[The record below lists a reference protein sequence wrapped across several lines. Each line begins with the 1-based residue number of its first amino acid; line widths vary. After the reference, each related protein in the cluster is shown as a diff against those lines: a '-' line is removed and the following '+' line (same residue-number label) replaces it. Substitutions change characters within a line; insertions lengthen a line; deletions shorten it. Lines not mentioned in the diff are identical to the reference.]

1 MKILIALF
9 SFIFFTFSFYAQNPT
24 DCVDAV
30 IVCGNSN
37 VNLNVNGF
45 GTQEIAGLGCSS
57 QENNSLWLR
66 VKVQSNGTLGFNL
79 IPNNTSITE
88 DYDFWVFGPNVTCGS
103 LGLPIRC
110 STTNPQ
116 AAGQANNHTGLNATS
131 SDISEGPGP
140 NGDSFVR
147 WLDVLQD
154 EVYFIVIDRPIG
166 NSGFSLEW
174 TGTADLGEQ
183 PESQTPMN
191 QLNYESCDDEFPFD
205 DQVVTINFDDFTP
218 LILGTQTNV
227 SVSYHSSESDAI
239 IDVNP
244 LSNVYNNSSPN
255 ETIYIR
261 ITNTLTDCFEVSSF
275 DITIFPTPLVN
286 DVSYVQCDEDGTNDS
301 MTQFHL
307 DNILD
312 EITNQS
318 LNSIDIFLSA
328 QEAADNLNALN
339 SNTFFN
345 TTNPQTLYTRVTNTN
360 SGCVSF
366 SEIILEVSATSIPD
380 YQVPP
385 VCDELGSEDG
395 INTFNLNEISSVLL
409 ASLPANITIAYYMDL
424 NAALNEENPLAS
436 PFTNTIPYSQTIFAR
451 ANDPLGC
458 YGISEV
464 VFTINTRPQ
473 IEEDELTYY
482 CLNSFPETI
491 TLDSGNLDSNL
502 GNYTYLWSNGE
513 TTESIEVNQP
523 GNYTVTITNVSNC
536 DQSRTITVEAS
547 NIATID
553 DIVVVD
559 GSLSFN
565 NTVTVNV
572 SGEGIYE
579 YALFND
585 LGAYTYYQESPTFNN
600 VVPGFYTVQVR
611 DVKNMCGI
619 VDQLI
624 SVVGFPRFFTPN
636 NDGYRDTWQVYGVS
650 EQFHPNSKILI
661 FDRFGKLLK
670 QLDPL
675 GTGWDGTFNGQVL
688 PNSDYWFEV
697 TLQDG
702 RIFKSHFT
710 LKR

>member
-1 MKILIALF
+1 MKSLIPLLAFILIPLCF
-9 SFIFFTFSFYAQNPT
+9 HAQNPT
-24 DCVDAV
+24 DCIDAV

-66 VKVQSNGTLGFNL
+66 VKAQSNGTLGFNL
-79 IPNNTSITE
+79 IPTNTSITE
-88 DYDFWVFGPNVTCGS
+88 DYDFWVFGPDVTCGN

-116 AAGQANNHTGLNATS
+116 AAGQTNNHTGLDGS
-131 SDISEGPGP
+131 STDLSEGPGP
-140 NGDSFVR
+140 DGNSFVR

-154 EVYFIVIDRPIG
+154 EVYYIVIDRPIG

-183 PESQTPMN
+183 PESQTPVA
-191 QLNYESCDDEFPFD
+191 QLNYESCDEEFPFD
-205 DQVVTINFDDFTP
+205 DQVVTINFNDYTP

-227 SVSYHSSESDAI
+227 IVSYHSTESDAI
-239 IDVNP
+239 LNVNP
-244 LSNVYNNSSPN
+244 LPNSYNNSSPN
-255 ETIYIR
+255 ETIFIR
-261 ITNTLTDCFEVSSF
+261 ITNTVTDCFEVTSF
-275 DITIFPTPLVN
+275 DITIFPKPVVN
-286 DVSYVQCDEDGTNDS
+286 NVSYVQCDEDGTNDS
-301 MTQFHL
+301 ITQFNL

-312 EITNQS
+312 DITNQS
-318 LNSIDIFLSA
+318 VNSIEVFLSA
-328 QEAADNLNALN
+328 QEATDDLNALT

-345 TTNPQTLYTRVTNTN
+345 TTNPQMLFTRVTNIN

-366 SEIILEVSATSIPD
+366 SEIMLEVSSTSIPD

-385 VCDELGSEDG
+385 VCDELNSEDG
-395 INTFNLNEISSVLL
+395 INTFSLNDISSVLL
-409 ASLPANITIAYYMDL
+409 ASLPSNITITYYLDL
-424 NAALNEENPLAS
+424 NAALNEENPISS

-451 ANDPLGC
+451 ANDPFGC
-458 YGISEV
+458 YGISEIM
-464 VFTINTRPQ
+464 FTINTRPQ
-473 IEEDELTYY
+473 VEEDELTYY

-491 TLDSGNLDSNL
+491 TLDSGNLDSNW

-523 GNYTVTITNVSNC
+523 GDYTVTISNASNC

-547 NIATID
+547 NIATIE

-585 LGAYTYYQESPTFNN
+585 LGAYVYYQDSPTFEN

-611 DVKNMCGI
+611 DVKNFCGI

-636 NDGYRDTWQVYGVS
+636 NDGYRDTWQVYGIS
-650 EQFHPNSKILI
+650 EQFQSNSKILI
-661 FDRFGKLLK
+661 YDRFGKLLK

-675 GTGWDGTFNGQVL
+675 GTGWDGTFNGQAL
-688 PNSDYWFEV
+688 PNNDYWFAV

-702 RIFKSHFT
+702 RVYKSHFT

>member
-1 MKILIALF
+1 M
-9 SFIFFTFSFYAQNPT
+9 
-24 DCVDAV
+24 
-30 IVCGNSN
+30 
-37 VNLNVNGF
+37 
-45 GTQEIAGLGCSS
+45 
-57 QENNSLWLR
+57 
-66 VKVQSNGTLGFNL
+66 
-79 IPNNTSITE
+79 
-88 DYDFWVFGPNVTCGS
+88 
-103 LGLPIRC
+103 
-110 STTNPQ
+110 
-116 AAGQANNHTGLNATS
+116 
-131 SDISEGPGP
+131 
-140 NGDSFVR
+140 
-147 WLDVLQD
+147 
-154 EVYFIVIDRPIG
+154 
-166 NSGFSLEW
+166 
-174 TGTADLGEQ
+174 
-183 PESQTPMN
+183 
-191 QLNYESCDDEFPFD
+191 
-205 DQVVTINFDDFTP
+205 
-218 LILGTQTNV
+218 
-227 SVSYHSSESDAI
+227 
-239 IDVNP
+239 
-244 LSNVYNNSSPN
+244 
-255 ETIYIR
+255 
-261 ITNTLTDCFEVSSF
+261 
-275 DITIFPTPLVN
+275 
-286 DVSYVQCDEDGTNDS
+286 
-301 MTQFHL
+301 
-307 DNILD
+307 
-312 EITNQS
+312 
-318 LNSIDIFLSA
+318 
-328 QEAADNLNALN
+328 
-339 SNTFFN
+339 
-345 TTNPQTLYTRVTNTN
+345 
-360 SGCVSF
+360 
-366 SEIILEVSATSIPD
+366 
-380 YQVPP
+380 
-385 VCDELGSEDG
+385 
-395 INTFNLNEISSVLL
+395 
-409 ASLPANITIAYYMDL
+409 
-424 NAALNEENPLAS
+424 
-436 PFTNTIPYSQTIFAR
+436 
-451 ANDPLGC
+451 
-458 YGISEV
+458 
-464 VFTINTRPQ
+464 
-473 IEEDELTYY
+473 
-482 CLNSFPETI
+482 
-491 TLDSGNLDSNL
+491 